1 MIIESIIFM
10 GLDETSE
17 QALENLRKASEILF
31 NERKIKLIIIPL
43 NTWQDPINS
52 SIKSLPLI
60 IINGLK
66 AFSGYAPSIDEIRNF
81 ILKHIDSHGDKQA
94 DIVLPAGLI
103 YDDKIY
109 GSVIAW

>member
-10 GLDETSE
+10 GLDEISE
-17 QALENLRKASEILF
+17 QALENLRKASELLF
-31 NERKIKLIIIPL
+31 NERRIKLIIIPL

-66 AFSGYAPSIDEIRNF
+66 AFSGYAPSVDEIKNF
-81 ILKHIDSHGDKQA
+81 ILKHIIFNRDEQIDM
-94 DIVLPAGLI
+94 VLPAGLI
-103 YDDKIY
+103 YDNKMY
-109 GSVIAW
+109 GSVTT

>member
-17 QALENLRKASEILF
+17 KALENLRKASELLF
-31 NERKIKLIIIPL
+31 NEKRIKLIIIPL

-66 AFSGYAPSIDEIRNF
+66 AFSGYAPSIDEIKNFVLKQIASHRNR
-81 ILKHIDSHGDKQA
+81 QT
-94 DIVLPAGLI
+94 DIALPAGFI
-103 YDDKIY
+103 HDDKMY
-109 GSVIAW
+109 ASVIV